1 MPDASDANAT
11 QVPESDSVEEFGYR
25 QELRRSL
32 GFKELLVY
40 GMLFMVPTAPMGVYG
55 LVSQA
60 APGQVPLVYLVGV
73 LAMLFTAIA
82 FRNLSAAF
90 PIAGSVYA
98 YVQRGLNPHVGF
110 VGGWL
115 ILLDYLMVPSLLY
128 AFVGTWLH
136 GLYPPIPAWIYV
148 AVIIVAIT
156 SLNVLGITIT
166 ARANWILFGLQ
177 ILVLFAFVG
186 TALLWLLSRGDAGAS
201 LSRLWR
207 PGPVD
212 LGVISAASS
221 TAVLSYLGFDG
232 ISALAEETKDPRRN
246 VGRAIMACLLLM
258 GAIFMVITALA
269 QSLVP
274 DTSVIEGFDPSIGF
288 FQIAGFIGG
297 SWLYQLTLWSQIIG
311 AGAGNTITAMGSVA
325 RILYGMGR
333 DAMIPRF
340 FARVHPRFGTPWLA
354 ILFMAAFSAVM
365 AILIPLETLVRL
377 VNFGAVSAFIILN
390 FTSFWYG
397 FVKQGRRGLAA
408 TLNHVA
414 APALGILVLGFV
426 WWGLDLPTKLAGLA
440 WFVAGIVWGA
450 AKSRG
455 YREVPE
461 AFRHIE
467 GA

>member
-1 MPDASDANAT
+1 MPDVSDANAT

-128 AFVGTWLH
+128 AFVGAWLH

-148 AVIIVAIT
+148 AAIIVAIT

-177 ILVLFAFVG
+177 ILVLLAFVG

-212 LGVISAASS
+212 LGVIGAASS

-232 ISALAEETKDPRRN
+232 ISTLAEEAKDPRRN
-246 VGRAIMACLLLM
+246 VGRAIMACLLL
-258 GAIFMVITALA
+258 
-269 QSLVP
+269 
-274 DTSVIEGFDPSIGF
+274 
-288 FQIAGFIGG
+288 
-297 SWLYQLTLWSQIIG
+297 
-311 AGAGNTITAMGSVA
+311 
-325 RILYGMGR
+325 
-333 DAMIPRF
+333 
-340 FARVHPRFGTPWLA
+340 
-354 ILFMAAFSAVM
+354 
-365 AILIPLETLVRL
+365 
-377 VNFGAVSAFIILN
+377 
-390 FTSFWYG
+390 
-397 FVKQGRRGLAA
+397 
-408 TLNHVA
+408 
-414 APALGILVLGFV
+414 
-426 WWGLDLPTKLAGLA
+426 
-440 WFVAGIVWGA
+440 
-450 AKSRG
+450 
-455 YREVPE
+455 
-461 AFRHIE
+461 
-467 GA
+467 